1 VQLGKMG
8 SLTSAASMDSKIP
21 SEPSRT
27 SEPSRSRR
35 QLPTKGACE
44 GRPTKGECQHAQP
57 ALALFSIAPG
67 MLFKLPWHHLAEAHS
82 RIVPLRRKLLGA
94 KFGQSFPM
102 PKHGREQSD
111 ERQKGYFARL
121 LDVPYNRLKM
131 LPHLG
136 PELPSPLESFFSKGR
151 FCCELLP
158 GRIGGLLKAGT
169 FHFHSLTCAVTPD
182 AR

>member
-1 VQLGKMG
+1 
-8 SLTSAASMDSKIP
+8 
-21 SEPSRT
+21 
-27 SEPSRSRR
+27 
-35 QLPTKGACE
+35 
-44 GRPTKGECQHAQP
+44 
-57 ALALFSIAPG
+57 
-67 MLFKLPWHHLAEAHS
+67 
-82 RIVPLRRKLLGA
+82 
-94 KFGQSFPM
+94 M